1 MSVRKGRSRRSGE
14 TSILACGR
22 VGANGARLAAW
33 GVALLASLLPG
44 ARAPAGE
51 ILVSA
56 AVSLREPLAEIASL
70 YENAHPGTRVD
81 LGFGASSFVATQ
93 VRAGAPI
100 DVVVSADARIV
111 EALDDEG
118 WLAAGGLVEIATN
131 RLVVMVAREVDERPA
146 QAQDLLDPALG
157 RIAVPNGAVPV
168 GRYAREWL
176 RERGL
181 LERLEPRL
189 VNTEHARATLAAVDL
204 GHVDAAI
211 VYATDA
217 RVARSARLAFEV
229 PAEEQPRIVYGAA
242 RLRDSGDEAA
252 GFLEFL
258 RSSAARRALAR
269 AGFGAP

>member
-1 MSVRKGRSRRSGE
+1 MAANGGRSAGAGSRR
-14 TSILACGR
+14 
-22 VGANGARLAAW
+22 AAW
-33 GVALLASLLPG
+33 GVAMAASLLAG
-44 ARAPAGE
+44 VRAPAGE
-51 ILVSA
+51 ILVSG

-70 YENAHPGTRVD
+70 YEDAHPGVGVD
-81 LGFGASSFVATQ
+81 LGFGASSFVAAQ

-100 DVVVSADARIV
+100 DVVVSADTRIL
-111 EALDDEG
+111 EALARDG
-118 WLAAGGLVEIATN
+118 WLAADGLVEIATN
-131 RLVVMVAREVDERPA
+131 RLVVLVAREVDERPSRA
-146 QAQDLLDPALG
+146 RDLLDPALG
-157 RIAVPNGAVPV
+157 RIAVPDGAVPV

-181 LERLEPRL
+181 LEPLEPRL
-189 VNTEHARATLAAVDL
+189 VRTEHARATLAAVDL

-242 RLRDSGDEAA
+242 RLRDSREEAA

-258 RSSAARRALAR
+258 RGSEARRALAR
-269 AGFGAP
+269 AGFGTP